1 MRTSDFWLSNQ
12 KPALLMEFPL
22 PVCRDG
28 GGKLH
33 RSFGPQRTRAS
44 G

>member
-1 MRTSDFWLSNQ
+1 MDAAPKTTNGIREAENARASSVN
-12 KPALLMEFPL
+12 AA
-22 PVCRDG
+22 
-28 GGKLH
+28 GKLH